1 MTKDP
6 KPWFPMRT
14 ERLLLR
20 EFRDSDYDDIHAYA
34 TDERTVRYMDWG
46 PNTPEETRKFLGEH
60 LVDQQTWPRPNIN
73 LAVELT
79 EEGKVI
85 GSIRLGQGP
94 HGDAD
99 FGYSYGSPYW
109 RRGFGYEAA
118 HALVAAAF
126 EIVGL
131 RRVWATCDAR
141 NQGSFAIMEK
151 LGMRREGTLRQH
163 MPARGGGWRD
173 THVYAVLSDEWASR
187 AGAS

>member
-1 MTKDP
+1 MTDQP
-6 KPWFPMRT
+6 PYPIRT

-20 EFRDSDYDDIHAYA
+20 EFRETDLDDIHAYGS
-34 TDERTVRYMDWG
+34 DEATVRYMEWG
-46 PNTPEETRKFLGEH
+46 PNTPEITRKFLDER
-60 LVDQQTWPRPNIN
+60 LAEQAVWPRAH
-73 LAVELT
+73 LSFAVELL

-85 GSIRLGQGP
+85 GATHIALED
-94 HGDAD
+94 HGNAMI
-99 FGYSYGSPYW
+99 GYTFGSPYW
-109 RRGFGYEAA
+109 RRGIGYEAA
-118 HALVAAAF
+118 FAMVSKIFDEL
-126 EIVGL
+126 GG
-131 RRVWATCDAR
+131 RRVWASCDAR